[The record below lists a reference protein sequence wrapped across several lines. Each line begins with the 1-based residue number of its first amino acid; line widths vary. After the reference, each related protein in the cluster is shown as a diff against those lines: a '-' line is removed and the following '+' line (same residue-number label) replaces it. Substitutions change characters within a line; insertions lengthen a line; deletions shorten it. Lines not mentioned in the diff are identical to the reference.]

1 MDINEYRKEFLELA
15 KAVAINTG
23 DGTPASFASVAAR
36 NLLDAEIIPDYE
48 LCFHSSYS
56 KKRKKPRI
64 DGYAFDEADGTMNIL
79 IVDYRGD
86 DVAPILNKAAA
97 EQAFGCVEA
106 FLNEAING
114 KLQREVEISSKIY
127 FFIET
132 LKNSGLSIR
141 KYRILLITDAV
152 ISSRINVL
160 KDGEIC
166 NKHLEY
172 QIWDMNRFFKVC
184 GSEGGR
190 EPLEVD
196 FTEYCQDGIPC
207 LDASQPGATVKRSFL
222 CVIPGSV
229 LADLYDKYGSRLLEA
244 NVRSF
249 LSTKVTVNKNIRNTI
264 REEPNM
270 FFVFNNGIASTATE
284 VKVKETP
291 AGYRLI
297 YANNLQ
303 IVNGGQTTASLS
315 TARYKNE
322 SRLESIL
329 VQMKLTEVDVIKDEK
344 IVQKISKSSNSQS
357 KVSEADFFSAHPFH
371 ARMHTISVHIFAPAT
386 GGAQHDTHWYYE
398 RTKKQ
403 YDQEQARMSDA
414 KKKEFRLLNPSDHV
428 IEKTDLA
435 IYRNEWIGLPYT
447 VSLGPQKNIKAFSNT
462 IITAWENNE
471 KDFNDLYYQETVALA
486 IIHLETQKII
496 TKNGFYE
503 KGYRPRFVAYSMAAL
518 NYFINNN
525 YRDCELDLKQIWN
538 KQEIPILLARE
549 ILSLSEKVY
558 KKITAI
564 DREVQDVAEWC
575 KREDCW
581 KSVKTL
587 DFKFKKEFET
597 LLINLSE
604 KKDIKKEARMER
616 AMMTSIEAQIQV
628 LKLGGKYWDKL
639 MKWGVTRKIF
649 GEADLKLLIAATKM
663 AGTKMPQD
671 WQCQKLLELQER
683 MISEGYQDSQTEAG

>member
-36 NLLDAEIIPDYE
+36 NLEDAEIISDYE
-48 LCFHSSYS
+48 LCFHNSYG
-56 KKRKKPRI
+56 KRRKKLRI

-86 DVAPILNKAAA
+86 EVAPTLNKAAA
-97 EQAFGCVEA
+97 EQSFSCVEA

-114 KLQREVEISSKIY
+114 KLQSEVEISSKIY
-127 FFIET
+127 FYIET
-132 LKNSGLSIR
+132 LKNSGMSIR

-160 KDGEIC
+160 KVGEIC
-166 NKHLEY
+166 NKHIEY

-184 GSEGGR
+184 GLEGGR

-196 FTEYCQDGIPC
+196 FTEYCPEGIPC
-207 LDASQPGATVKRSFL
+207 LDASQPGSIVQRSFL

-249 LSTKVTVNKNIRNTI
+249 LSTKVAVNKSIRNTI

-284 VKVKETP
+284 VKVKKTSN
-291 AGYRLI
+291 GFRLV

-322 SRLESIL
+322 SDLESIL
-329 VQMKLTEVDVIKDEK
+329 VQMKLTEVDVTKDEK
-344 IVQKISKSSNSQS
+344 IVQKISKSSNSQN
-357 KVSEADFFSAHPFH
+357 KVSEADFFSSHPFH
-371 ARMHTISVHIFAPAT
+371 ARIHTISVHLFAPAT

-403 YDQEQARMSDA
+403 YNQEQARMSNA

-447 VSLGPQKNIKAFSNT
+447 VSLGPQKNIKAFSKT
-462 IITAWENNE
+462 IGIAWENNE
-471 KDFNDLYYQETVALA
+471 KDFNNLYFQETVALA
-486 IIHLETQKII
+486 IIHRETRKII
-496 TKNGFYE
+496 IKNGFYE
-503 KGYRPRFVAYSMAAL
+503 KGYIPRFVTYSMASL
-518 NYFINNN
+518 NYFIDKN
-525 YRDCELDLKQIWN
+525 YHECELDLKQIWN
-538 KQEIPILLARE
+538 KQETPILLVTE
-549 ILSLSEKVY
+549 IISLSEKVY

-575 KREDCW
+575 KRETCW
-581 KSVKTL
+581 ESVKTL
-587 DFKFKKEFET
+587 DFEFSNKFET
-597 LLINLSE
+597 LLINKSE

-616 AMMTSIEAQIQV
+616 AMITNIEAQIQV
-628 LKLGGKYWDKL
+628 VKLGGDYWRKL
-639 MKWGVTRKIF
+639 MKWGVSRKIF
-649 GEADLKLLIAATKM
+649 GDSDLKLLIAATKM
-663 AGTKMPQD
+663 VGTKMPQD
-671 WQCQKLLELQER
+671 WQCQKLLEIQER
-683 MISEGYQDSQTEAG
+683 MVGEGYQDNQLEVG